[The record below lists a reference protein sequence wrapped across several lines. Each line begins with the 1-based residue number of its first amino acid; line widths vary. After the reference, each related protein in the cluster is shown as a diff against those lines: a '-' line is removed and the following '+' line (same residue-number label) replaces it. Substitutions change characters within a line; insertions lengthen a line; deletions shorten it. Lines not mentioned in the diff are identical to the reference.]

1 MKFELFPGVQVNFI
15 KNQQFKSVQMMISF
29 IKKITD
35 KKELAKRTLLASV
48 LEASSAIFA
57 KEAAAL
63 IALATPL
70 IAWAQCP
77 EKSK

>member
-1 MKFELFPGVQVNFI
+1 MLPGSPLYGRLF
-15 KNQQFKSVQMMISF
+15 
-29 IKKITD
+29 
-35 KKELAKRTLLASV
+35 ASCEDF
-48 LEASSAIFA
+48 LETSSAIFA

-63 IALATPL
+63 IALAAPL